1 VEGRALACSRRTSH
15 LLLPCVLALLVACG
29 GAPRRGANAASAA
42 PATAASAAAAPAADA
57 RSRLE
62 LAARAY
68 RDHDWAAAEPHYRA
82 LAAEMPQDADLWF
95 KLGNIYARTERPELA
110 VAAYRETLVRR
121 PELTKAWFN
130 MGVVQLR
137 QAAASF
143 KQMEIHVAPEDPARL
158 QAEAAYGAILAIL
171 EAGPAAAP
179 PAGDGGGD
187 AAPEAPPAVDA
198 AEEVTAATPA
208 VPANGDAAGADTAAP
223 AADLPASPP
232 AAESAPQRAD
242 DDDG

>member
-1 VEGRALACSRRTSH
+1 MQGRALARSRRTSR

-82 LAAEMPQDADLWF
+82 LAAQMPQDADLWF

-110 VAAYRETLVRR
+110 VAAYREALVRR

-171 EAGPAAAP
+171 EAGPAAAS
-179 PAGDGGGD
+179 PAGDGEDG
-187 AAPEAPPAVDA
+187 AVPEASPAVDE
-198 AEEVTAATPA
+198 AEHVSATTPA
-208 VPANGDAAGADTAAP
+208 VPANGEAPAAEMAAP
-223 AADLPASPP
+223 APDLPARAP
-232 AAESAPQRAD
+232 AAEAAPPSAD